1 MYNSNTFISIPVFG
15 LLRDA
20 SSNGYIGLFIDVG
33 NGANAQLI
41 VKGKVTLNS
50 NDGYGMYPYLEANT
64 KLEINVENGST
75 LESCGN
81 TQFDIYGEVAGAATF
96 SGTGYTCSSKQFF
109 VEVGGTVVEPV
120 CQACPDP

>member
-1 MYNSNTFISIPVFG
+1 MIC
-15 LLRDA
+15 RDA
-20 SSNGYIGLFIDVG
+20 SSNNNVGLGINVS

-41 VKGKVTLNS
+41 VKGNVNINS
-50 NDGYGMYPYLEANT
+50 NDIGMYSFLDLKANT

-81 TQFDIYGEVAGAATF
+81 IVYDIYGYVIGAATF

-109 VEVGGTVVEPV
+109 VGFGGTVVEPV